1 MQKSL
6 KRIGVILLAVVVLPA
21 LIFSVYEISS
31 LNENEEV
38 IKNIYSNQLET
49 FLFSV
54 NQYSEDVTSSWRS
67 GLNLFIAEEK
77 SGLRSLKSAVDSFK
91 QIQPSVNNIFF
102 FNREPVSFY
111 KILNEP
117 DNNILKFI
125 QQSDEELKKLLTFK
139 RGGYSRIEP
148 LTINENTVLLL
159 FVLDLP
165 YNNFQ
170 FAAFEVNSENFVNNI
185 LSPKIRDIAG
195 DEFILTVASENKQI
209 FSTGV
214 VQNLN
219 FEQSRNLWLLPEYQ
233 LGITLQGETIDN
245 LVKKR
250 SQTNLILVLLLN
262 ILIIGGI
269 IIVFRA
275 VRKEIRLAE
284 IKSDFVSNVSHE
296 LRTPLAL
303 ISMFAETLE
312 MGRVKSEEK
321 KEEYYKIIHRETSR
335 LSNIVNKILNFSQ
348 IEAGKRK
355 YSFGKYNINEI
366 VNNVFETYQF
376 HLKNNGFTFNCN
388 EEKNLPEIK
397 ADKEALTEAIIN
409 LLDNAVKY
417 SSDKKHIQISTAKK
431 DNFVLIEIKDSGIGI
446 SDEDQKKIFEKFF
459 RVSTGDVHNVKGTG
473 LGLTIIKHIVDAH
486 NGKIELKSSPGKG
499 STFTLMFPAE
509 K

>member
-6 KRIGVILLAVVVLPA
+6 KRIGIILLAVVILPA
-21 LIFSVYEISS
+21 VIFSVYEISS
-31 LNENEEV
+31 LSENEEV

-54 NQYSEDVTSSWRS
+54 NQYSEDVSSNWRS
-67 GLNLFIAEEK
+67 GLNVMIAEEQ
-77 SGLRSLKSAVDSFK
+77 SGHRSLYSAVDSFK

-102 FNREPVSFY
+102 FTREPVSIY

-117 DNNILKFI
+117 ENNILKSLE
-125 QQSDEELKKLLTFK
+125 QSDDQLKKLLTFK
-139 RGGYSRIEP
+139 RGGYSRLEP
-148 LTINENTVLLL
+148 VTINENSVLLL

-165 YNNFQ
+165 YNDFQ
-170 FAAFEVNSENFVNNI
+170 FAALEINPDIFINNV

-195 DEFILTVASENKQI
+195 DEFVLTVASENKMI
-209 FSTGV
+209 FSTSGK
-214 VQNLN
+214 QNII

-233 LGITLQGETIDN
+233 LGITLLGETIDN

-250 SQTNLILVLLLN
+250 SRTNLILVLLLN
-262 ILIIGGI
+262 ILIISGI

-312 MGRVKSEEK
+312 MGRVKTEEK
-321 KEEYYKIIHRETSR
+321 KQEYYNIIHRETSR

-366 VNNVFETYQF
+366 VNNVFQTYQF
-376 HLKNNGFTFNCN
+376 HLTNNGFTFNFN
-388 EEKNLPEIK
+388 EAKNLPEIK
-397 ADKEALTEAIIN
+397 ADKEAITEAIIN

-417 SSDKKHIQISTAKK
+417 SSGKKHIEIATAKK
-431 DNFVLIEIKDSGIGI
+431 DSYVLIVIKDSGIGI